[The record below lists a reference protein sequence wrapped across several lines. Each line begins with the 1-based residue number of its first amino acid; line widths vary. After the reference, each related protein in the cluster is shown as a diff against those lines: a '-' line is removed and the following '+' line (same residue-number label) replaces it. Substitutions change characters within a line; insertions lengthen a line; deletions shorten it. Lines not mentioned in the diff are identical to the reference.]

1 MFTGLVEGIGRVK
14 ATNRVGE
21 DMRLTVVPLFD
32 MTDNRTGDSISVNG
46 VCLTVTE
53 LKEGAFTVDVSGET
67 LSRSSLGELRM
78 GDEVNLER
86 AVRLSDR
93 LGGHLVAGHVD
104 GVGKIVKKVQL
115 QRSCRIRIGVDE
127 AVSKYIVEKGSIAVD
142 GVSLTI
148 NSCSDKDFE
157 VNIIP
162 ETGRVT
168 GLLKKRVGD
177 QVNIETDLIGK
188 YIEKFLFKHQGTR
201 QEKGANPI
209 SEEMLKKYGFGD

>member
-1 MFTGLVEGIGRVK
+1 MFTGLVEGSGKVK
-14 ATNRVGE
+14 GINRVGE
-21 DMRLTVVPLFD
+21 DMRLTVAPLFD

-53 LKEGAFTVDVSGET
+53 IREGAFTVDVSGET
-67 LSRSSLGELRM
+67 LSRSTLGELKM

-93 LGGHLVAGHVD
+93 LGGHLVSGHVD
-104 GVGKIVKKVQL
+104 GVGKIAKKVQQ
-115 QRSCRIRIGVDE
+115 QRSCHLRIGIDE
-127 AVSKYIVEKGSIAVD
+127 ALSKYIVEKGSIAVD
-142 GVSLTI
+142 GISLTI
-148 NSCSDKDFE
+148 NSCSDEAFE

-162 ETGRVT
+162 ETGRVS

-177 QVNIETDLIGK
+177 KVNIETDLIGK
-188 YIEKFLFKHQGTR
+188 YIEKFLFKYQGAR

-209 SEEMLKKYGFGD
+209 SEEMLKKHGFGD

>member
-1 MFTGLVEGIGRVK
+1 MVEGSGKVK
-14 ATNRVGE
+14 GINRVGE
-21 DMRLTVVPLFD
+21 DMRLTVAPLFD

-53 LKEGAFTVDVSGET
+53 IREGAFTVDVSGET
-67 LSRSSLGELRM
+67 LSRSTLGELKM

-93 LGGHLVAGHVD
+93 LGGHLVSGHVD
-104 GVGKIVKKVQL
+104 GVGKIAKKVQQ
-115 QRSCRIRIGVDE
+115 QRSCHLRIGIDE
-127 AVSKYIVEKGSIAVD
+127 ALSKYIVEKGSIAVD
-142 GVSLTI
+142 GISLTI
-148 NSCSDKDFE
+148 NSCSDKAFE

-162 ETGRVT
+162 ETGRVS

-177 QVNIETDLIGK
+177 KVNIETDLIGK
-188 YIEKFLFKHQGTR
+188 YIEKFLFKYQGAR

>member
-1 MFTGLVEGIGRVK
+1 
-14 ATNRVGE
+14 E
-21 DMRLTVVPLFD
+21 DMRLTVAPLFD

-53 LKEGAFTVDVSGET
+53 IREGAFTVDVSGET
-67 LSRSSLGELRM
+67 LSRSTLGELKM

-93 LGGHLVAGHVD
+93 LGGHLVSGHVD
-104 GVGKIVKKVQL
+104 GVGKIAKKVQQ
-115 QRSCRIRIGVDE
+115 QRSCHLRIGIDE
-127 AVSKYIVEKGSIAVD
+127 ALSKYVVEKGSIAVD
-142 GVSLTI
+142 GISLTI
-148 NSCSDKDFE
+148 NSCSDEAFE

-177 QVNIETDLIGK
+177 KVNIETDLIGK
-188 YIEKFLFKHQGTR
+188 YIEKFLFKYQGAR